1 MKPWIQDQLES
12 YLLIILKDKPG
23 FLNSVLQVF
32 ECLFSFKP
40 LVSHPFLSIE
50 TVNTYL
56 NKRYVTIRNYYKL
69 WLKVEPENYH
79 VVDTTDSHKI
89 FNAFISLED
98 LKKLIGYFVQ

>member
-1 MKPWIQDQLES
+1 
-12 YLLIILKDKPG
+12 
-23 FLNSVLQVF
+23 
-32 ECLFSFKP
+32 
-40 LVSHPFLSIE
+40 
-50 TVNTYL
+50 VNTYL

-98 LKKLIGYFVQ
+98 LRKLIGYFV

>member
-23 FLNSVLQVF
+23 FVNGVLQVL

-98 LKKLIGYFVQ
+98 LKKLIGYFV

>member
-98 LKKLIGYFVQ
+98 LKKLIGYFV

>member
-12 YLLIILKDKPG
+12 HLLIILKDKPG
-23 FLNSVLQVF
+23 FVNAVLQVF

-98 LKKLIGYFVQ
+98 LRKLIGYFV